1 MACSCVSQADNELKI
16 KQHAGGSLPPG
27 KFWNVLSIGP
37 FRGLRREALSFQ
49 GAPLD
54 ALEGREYESPTRIR
68 PGLSIESRFS
78 TDPGRQAQAAQM
90 PAGLGRTARDMTRR
104 EVGALDPEPASI
116 GQCHATFLADYS
128 LGTPALA
135 GGFMAF

>member
-1 MACSCVSQADNELKI
+1 MTLQLPFRARFRHMASPFTPRPMKATVLMSMACSCVSQADNELKI

-68 PGLSIESRFS
+68 PGSSIESRFS

-90 PAGLGRTARDMTRR
+90 
-104 EVGALDPEPASI
+104 
-116 GQCHATFLADYS
+116 
-128 LGTPALA
+128 
-135 GGFMAF
+135 